1 MYNSLEKI
9 ESEKNRGHP
18 QGPKALLGF
27 YETGFIFQEMNKI
40 RILINYFIKILVKN
54 T

>member
-9 ESEKNRGHP
+9 ESEKNHVYP
-18 QGPKALLGF
+18 QGLEAF
-27 YETGFIFQEMNKI
+27 QCFNETGFIFQEMNKI